1 MKNGGIDAGNTDEM
15 ENDNTAESSIGEK
28 KDEITEQ
35 SSIND
40 TSSSKE
46 VSSGNI
52 LNASNYFAS
61 SRIERDSMYSE
72 MIETY
77 ENLLANVSISSEQK
91 ANSTQEITNINNK
104 KNSIM
109 IAENLIKNLGFD
121 DVVIFV
127 NDNSVSVIVK
137 ADTLQEADVAQ
148 IQNVVCR
155 ELGVSAEVVHIS
167 VR

>member
-1 MKNGGIDAGNTDEM
+1 M

-28 KDEITEQ
+28 KNEITEQ

-40 TSSSKE
+40 TSGSKE

-77 ENLLANVSISSEQK
+77 ENLLANESISSEQK